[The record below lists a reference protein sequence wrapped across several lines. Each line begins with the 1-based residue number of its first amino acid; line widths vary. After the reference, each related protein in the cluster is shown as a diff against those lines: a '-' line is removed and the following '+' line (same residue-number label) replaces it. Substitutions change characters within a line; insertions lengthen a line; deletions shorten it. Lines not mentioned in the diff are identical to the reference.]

1 LGEERGDQRGVRR
14 LFRRPEAHEA
24 PVVIVQQLLNG
35 LVVGGVYA
43 LFALGFTL
51 VFGIHQILNLAHGAV
66 FMTGA
71 FIALYTVLAGWPL
84 WLGFILAIA
93 GSGLLSVLIEVV
105 AFRKLRQSG
114 EAEFGAIVSSIGVNL
129 IIVTIAQKVSNTLVL
144 RFPFDTFPIV
154 IYEFFGLRV
163 SALQLFMVACAVALV
178 LLLTL
183 YLYRTQFG
191 RQVRAVAGNERAAKL
206 LGINPD
212 LVSFQTFFLSGAL
225 AGAAGV
231 LVGLAFNSIHFM
243 MGEPWLL
250 RGFVVIILGGL
261 GSIPGAMLAGLL
273 FGMIQTMTIAYFPSG
288 LTDAIIF
295 SLLFLLLLIRPHG
308 LLGRPEAGAMRGR

>member
-1 LGEERGDQRGVRR
+1 MV
-14 LFRRPEAHEA
+14 A
-24 PVVIVQQLLNG
+24 QQLLNG

-43 LFALGFTL
+43 LFSLGFTL

-71 FIALYTVLAGWPL
+71 FIALYTVMAGWPL
-84 WLGFILAIA
+84 WLGFILAIV
-93 GSGLLSVLIEVV
+93 GSGLLTVLIEIT
-105 AFRKLRQSG
+105 AFRKLRASG
-114 EAEFGAIVSSIGVNL
+114 EQEFGAIISSIGANL
-129 IIVTIAQKVSNTLVL
+129 VIITLAQMVSNTLVL
-144 RFPFDTFPIV
+144 RFPFDTFPII
-154 IYEFFGLRV
+154 IYEFMGLRV
-163 SALQLFMVACAVALV
+163 SALQLFMAGCAIVLV

-206 LGINPD
+206 LGINPN
-212 LVSFQTFFLSGAL
+212 VVYFQTFFMSGAL

-261 GSIPGAMLAGLL
+261 GSIPGALLAGLL
-273 FGMIQTMTIAYFPSG
+273 FGMIQTMTVAYLPSG

-295 SLLFLLLLIRPHG
+295 SLLFVILLVRPHG
-308 LLGRPEAGAMRGR
+308 LLGKPEAGAMRGR

>member
-1 LGEERGDQRGVRR
+1 MI
-14 LFRRPEAHEA
+14 A
-24 PVVIVQQLLNG
+24 QQLLNG

-71 FIALYTVLAGWPL
+71 FIALYTVLAGGPL
-84 WLGFILAIA
+84 WLGFILAVI
-93 GSGLLSVLIEVV
+93 GCGLLSVLIEFA
-105 AFRKLRQSG
+105 AFRKLRESG
-114 EAEFGAIVSSIGVNL
+114 EAEFGAIISSIGANL
-129 IIVTIAQKVSNTLVL
+129 IIISIAQRVSGTQVL

-154 IYEFFGLRV
+154 IFEFMGLRV
-163 SALQLFMVACAVALV
+163 SALQLFMAGAALV
-178 LLLTL
+178 LVLVLTF
-183 YLYRTQFG
+183 YLYRTRFG
-191 RQVRAVAGNERAAKL
+191 RQVRAVAGNERAAVL
-206 LGINPD
+206 NGVNPN
-212 LVSFQTFFLSGAL
+212 LVFFQTFFLSGAL

-243 MGEPWLL
+243 MGEPFLL

-261 GSIPGAMLAGLL
+261 GSIPGAMIAGLL
-273 FGMIQTMTIAYFPSG
+273 FGMIQTMTVAYLPSG

-295 SLLFLLLLIRPHG
+295 SLLFAILMIRPHG
-308 LLGRPEAGAMRGR
+308 LFGKPEAGAMRGR

>member
-1 LGEERGDQRGVRR
+1 MV
-14 LFRRPEAHEA
+14 A
-24 PVVIVQQLLNG
+24 QQLLNG

-84 WLGFILAIA
+84 WLGFILAIL
-93 GSGLLSVLIEVV
+93 GSGLLTVLIELT
-105 AFRKLRQSG
+105 AFRKLRASG
-114 EAEFGAIVSSIGVNL
+114 EQEFGAIISSIGANL
-129 IIVTIAQKVSNTLVL
+129 VIITLAQKVSNTLVL

-163 SALQLFMVACAVALV
+163 SALQLFMAACAILLV

-206 LGINPD
+206 LGINPNI
-212 LVSFQTFFLSGAL
+212 VYFQTFFLSGAL

-261 GSIPGAMLAGLL
+261 GSIPGALLAGLL
-273 FGMIQTMTIAYFPSG
+273 FGMIQTMTVAYLPSG

-295 SLLFLLLLIRPHG
+295 SLLFVILLVRPHG
-308 LLGRPEAGAMRGR
+308 LLGKPESGAMRGR